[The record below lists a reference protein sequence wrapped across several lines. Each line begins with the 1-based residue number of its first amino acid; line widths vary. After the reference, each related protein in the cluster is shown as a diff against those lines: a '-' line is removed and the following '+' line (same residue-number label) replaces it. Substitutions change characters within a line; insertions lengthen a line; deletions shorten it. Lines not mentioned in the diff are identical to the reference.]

1 MQVNS
6 LFATFFAFLS
16 LVAPLA
22 TQAFT
27 ITTPSN
33 LTTGNNDISVT
44 REAADPAG
52 PLTLLIV
59 RNSSTATIAQ
69 GVNASASGI
78 PIVVTIPANISGDG
92 WYILAIDSSDAPVG
106 QSQVFS
112 VTDTSKPSSGAG
124 MAGTI
129 VGGVIAGVAGV
140 SLIVLLAFLRTRRR
154 RQQSPGLTFA
164 LEAGFPQP
172 RPSSVSSEPDSA
184 SQSLE
189 IDKMQWEQQLEAQF
203 ARARAMTPD
212 MQRSASLSRH
222 PSPMPLA
229 PLRAV
234 TRN

>member
-6 LFATFFAFLS
+6 LFATFFALLS

-22 TQAFT
+22 TQAFI
-27 ITTPSN
+27 ITAPSN
-33 LTTGNNDISVT
+33 LTTGNNTISVT
-44 REAADPAG
+44 GEAADPTG
-52 PLTLLIV
+52 PLTFLIV
-59 RNSSTATIAQ
+59 RNSSNAIVAQ
-69 GVNASASGI
+69 GVNTSADTSGI
-78 PIVVTIPANISGDG
+78 LIAVTIPANISGDG
-92 WYILAIDSSDAPVG
+92 WYIEALDSSGAPVG

-124 MAGTI
+124 RAGAI
-129 VGGVIAGVAGV
+129 VGGVIAGIVGV
-140 SLIVLLAFLRTRRR
+140 SLIVFLVFLRTRRR
-154 RQQSPGLTFA
+154 PHVLTFA

-172 RPSSVSSEPDSA
+172 RSSSVSSEPDSA

-189 IDKMQWEQQLEAQF
+189 IDKMQWERQLEAQF